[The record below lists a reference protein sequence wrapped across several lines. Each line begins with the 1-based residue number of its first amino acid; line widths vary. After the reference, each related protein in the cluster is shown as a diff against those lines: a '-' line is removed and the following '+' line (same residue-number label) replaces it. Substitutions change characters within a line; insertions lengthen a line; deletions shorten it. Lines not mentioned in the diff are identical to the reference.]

1 MTDIIIGE
9 AAGKIWKYLNKN
21 GEASVSKITKE
32 TGLARNDVQRAIGW
46 LSKEDKLNFEINGR
60 TEILSLKE

>member
-1 MTDIIIGE
+1 MSNEVIGD
-9 AAGKIWKYLNKN
+9 AAGKIWKYLDKN

-46 LSKEDKLNFEINGR
+46 LAKENNLNFEIINGR
-60 TEILSLKE
+60 TEMLSLK